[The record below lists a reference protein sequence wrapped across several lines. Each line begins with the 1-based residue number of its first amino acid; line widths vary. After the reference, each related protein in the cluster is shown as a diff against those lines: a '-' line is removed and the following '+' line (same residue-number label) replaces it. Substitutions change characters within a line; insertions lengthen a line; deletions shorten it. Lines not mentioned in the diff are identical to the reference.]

1 MIIIN
6 FGKKNLM
13 IYVYIIILFLFFSN
27 RRTDV

>member
-6 FGKKNLM
+6 FGKKKLM